1 MRKIVVATAVAVL
14 VAATAAGCSDAAS
27 AGSCA
32 AKTIDLGDPALHPG
46 AAVSLSVDWMT
57 ETCQDTGGVNRP
69 ARHIAVTITSMGSGE
84 KWTLGTIDEAVG
96 QRFTALGRFTIP
108 EDMPAGKAVLAVA
121 SPVGDGESATRPVVV
136 IPR

>member
-1 MRKIVVATAVAVL
+1 MRKIVVATVVAVL
-14 VAATAAGCSDAAS
+14 VAATAAGCSGAAS
-27 AGSCA
+27 AGSCV

-57 ETCQDTGGVNRP
+57 ETCEDTGGVNRP
-69 ARHIAVTITSMGSGE
+69 ARHIAVTITSTGSGE
-84 KWTLGTIDEAVG
+84 KWALGTIDEAVG

-108 EDMPAGKAVLAVA
+108 EDVPAGKAVLEVT

-136 IPR
+136 TPR